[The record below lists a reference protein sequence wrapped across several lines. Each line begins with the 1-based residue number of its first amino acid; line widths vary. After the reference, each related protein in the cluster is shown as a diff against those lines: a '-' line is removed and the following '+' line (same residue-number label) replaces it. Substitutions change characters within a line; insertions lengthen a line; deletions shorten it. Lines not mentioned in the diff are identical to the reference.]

1 MFTPP
6 NCSNDGHMCG
16 ALKFAHTYSDAKNI
30 PFGRYDRHLRQSNTP
45 NLDFPPPLLSCRCQA
60 FSIEF
65 LPWASGN
72 ICLAAYSKYFKWRFI
87 HPKDFPTGFYFSSY
101 VYLLCCL
108 SKGVQGVKFWIFT
121 FLSLFFNNSIIM
133 SIINNSIILYLQLYQ

>member
-45 NLDFPPPLLSCRCQA
+45 NLDFPPP
-60 FSIEF
+60 
-65 LPWASGN
+65 P
-72 ICLAAYSKYFKWRFI
+72 CLAVGVRHSALNSSPGHLETYALLHTPNILNGDSFI
-87 HPKDFPTGFYFSSY
+87 QRTFPLGFTS
-101 VYLLCCL
+101 VLMCICCA
-108 SKGVQGVKFWIFT
+108 V
-121 FLSLFFNNSIIM
+121 
-133 SIINNSIILYLQLYQ
+133 